1 MPSITKVVLEV
12 LYILAV
18 YVDLNVCR
26 DFDNHGISKYLMD
39 TYYFLGPLM
48 MHMSHI
54 SVFRM
59 ILKAHLSLEQK
70 RILIVDNFLKK
81 IKVSRQL
88 N

>member
-18 YVDLNVCR
+18 YVCR